1 MKAYKVEFLIR
12 KHGEHN
18 YFVYVSANNQKV
30 AKAVAKKLW
39 EDGYNFS
46 HMFHITAKQA
56 EVDDDHYDFNT
67 FYRVNEI

>member
-30 AKAVAKKLW
+30 AKSVAKKLW

-56 EVDDDHYDFNT
+56 EVDDDDYDFNT